1 MLGRRKE
8 GTVKR
13 KRWRGGKENHPR
25 LEEGGQWKGRMRRKE
40 NHARQ
45 KNGGHSGKD
54 EREGES
60 C

>member
-1 MLGRRKE
+1 MPGRSIMPDRRKE
-8 GTVKR
+8 GTAV
-13 KRWRGGKENHPR
+13 E
-25 LEEGGQWKGRMRRKE
+25 RMRGKE

-45 KNGGHSGKD
+45 KEGGHCSRKD

>member
-1 MLGRRKE
+1 MQGRRKE
-8 GTVKR
+8 GTV
-13 KRWRGGKENHPR
+13 E
-25 LEEGGQWKGRMRRKE
+25 RMRGKE

-45 KNGGHSGKD
+45 KKGGHSGKD

>member
-8 GTVKR
+8 GTAV
-13 KRWRGGKENHPR
+13 E
-25 LEEGGQWKGRMRRKE
+25 RMRGKE

-45 KNGGHSGKD
+45 KEGGHSEKEEG
-54 EREGES
+54 ERGEGES